1 MIDRNEAF
9 ARDLLAANIAA
20 GNDINNLQGGPADP
34 GILAAAGM
42 GPGVTQPGV
51 LSNTFG
57 AEPMPS
63 IPEGPLRV
71 EIGPVPM
78 IEAKPSQRSMAALT
92 TPIPQLP
99 NRQIGLNESLIR
111 IGGAGVRGAAKGSLE
126 SIGAMTDQFGA
137 IEDYNR
143 SRALEE
149 YNAALNA
156 YKAETARNKANKP
169 IKTKGLSA
177 KDQMKVQEEI
187 GQIDQSLADM
197 DSLIAEAATR
207 RCYRVL

>member
-78 IEAKPSQRSMAALT
+78 IEAKTKPTQHGGTHYTYPPAAQQT
-92 TPIPQLP
+92 
-99 NRQIGLNESLIR
+99 
-111 IGGAGVRGAAKGSLE
+111 
-126 SIGAMTDQFGA
+126 
-137 IEDYNR
+137 NR
-143 SRALEE
+143 S
-149 YNAALNA
+149 
-156 YKAETARNKANKP
+156 
-169 IKTKGLSA
+169 
-177 KDQMKVQEEI
+177 Q
-187 GQIDQSLADM
+187 
-197 DSLIAEAATR
+197 
-207 RCYRVL
+207 